1 MDNNVLYILILALYI
16 LSIVA
21 IALFSKKKSNAM
33 NSFYLAD
40 RKVGAW
46 MSAFAYGTTYFSSVI
61 IIGYAGKLGANFGLA
76 AIWIGIGNAILGT
89 LIPWLLFA
97 KKTKVYTTKNNVET
111 MPAFF
116 EKRFDSKNIKLV
128 SALIIAIFLIPYS
141 ASVYQGLGSLFS
153 SVFSISKES
162 VETVFVICVFALAAL
177 TALYVFF
184 GGYFGTVLTNFV
196 QAIIMLIGVVL
207 MIFFVFNDATIGG
220 FSNAIEGWVAAD
232 KSIFPSGKD
241 ATFNLIILVLLTSI
255 GPWALPQVVHKFYAV
270 KNDDAIKKGTIIS
283 TAFCLIVGV
292 GAYLVG
298 STGMLFGDSIGFGEL
313 VNGGNFDSI
322 VPAIIVKAFP
332 PIVIS
337 ITIVL
342 ILSASMSTLSS
353 LALSC
358 SISVSGDI
366 YSGYFRKKVDSKK
379 SNLIT
384 KIMCLI
390 FILISA
396 LIAVFKPAGIV
407 EMMSFSWGTIAGCF
421 LGPFVFGVLWK
432 KANKYGAWS
441 SIIGS
446 LVITLG
452 AIIIFGLQTAISQ
465 SSLIGVICMAYSV
478 ISTFVVSLITAK
490 KVEGKIEAENE

>member
-1 MDNNVLYILILALYI
+1 MGNEVLYLIILALYI
-16 LSIVA
+16 ASMVA
-21 IALFSKKKSNAM
+21 IALLSKRKSKAM
-33 NSFYLAD
+33 GSFYLAD

-76 AIWIGIGNAILGT
+76 AIWIGVGNAILGT

-97 KKTKVYTTKNNVET
+97 KKTKLYTTKNNVET

-116 EKRFDSKNIKLV
+116 EKRFDSKYIKLV
-128 SALIIAIFLIPYS
+128 SAIIVAIFLIPYS

-153 SVFSISKES
+153 KVFAISPDK
-162 VETVFVICVFALAAL
+162 VETVFAICVFALAGL

-196 QAIIMLIGVVL
+196 QAIIMLIGVAL
-207 MIFFVFNDATIGG
+207 MVFFVFNDSAVDGI
-220 FSNAIEGWVAAD
+220 SNAVNGWINLD
-232 KSIFPSGKD
+232 KSIFTSNKE
-241 ATFNLIILVLLTSI
+241 ATFNLVVLVLLTSI

-270 KNDDAIKKGTIIS
+270 KDDSAIKKGTLIS
-283 TAFCLIVGV
+283 TIFCLIVGV

-298 STGMLFGDSIGFGEL
+298 STGMLFGDTIGFGSL
-313 VNGGNFDSI
+313 VSTGNFDSI
-322 VPAIIVKAFP
+322 VPAIIVKALP
-332 PIVIS
+332 PIVIA

-358 SISVSGDI
+358 SVSVSGDI
-366 YSGYFRKKVDSKK
+366 YKGYIKKDAESKK
-379 SNLIT
+379 TNILT
-384 KIMCLI
+384 KIICLV

-421 LGPFVFGVLWK
+421 LGPFALGILWK
-432 KANKYGAWS
+432 KTNKYGAWT
-441 SIIGS
+441 SIIGT

-452 AIIIFGLQTAISQ
+452 AIIVFGLQTAISQ
-465 SSLIGVICMAYSV
+465 SALIGVICMAYSV
-478 ISTFVVSLITAK
+478 VSTFVVSLITAK
-490 KVEGKIEAENE
+490 KTEGKLETENE